1 MDIISTV
8 FNLIATFIG
17 GFLLGFCVA
26 GVINLIYFI
35 KSQKEDNDDD
45 TE

>member
-8 FNLIATFIG
+8 FNLVATFIG

-26 GVINLIYFI
+26 GVINLVYFI
-35 KSQKEDNDDD
+35 RSLKEDNDDD
-45 TE
+45 DD